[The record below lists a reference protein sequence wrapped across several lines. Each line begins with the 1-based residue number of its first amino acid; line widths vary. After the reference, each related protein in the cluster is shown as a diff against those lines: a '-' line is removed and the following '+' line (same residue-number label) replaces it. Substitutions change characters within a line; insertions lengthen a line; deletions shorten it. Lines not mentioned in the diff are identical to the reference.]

1 MTNWEL
7 VLLLFTLMFHGVI
20 IFKLSRLLFR
30 RISESESR
38 LRKVDEEIEST
49 WTTNNTVRDQL
60 ETQIPMMQRDNTRQL
75 LKKR

>member
-49 WTTNNTVRDQL
+49 WTMNNTVRDQL
-60 ETQIPMMQRDNTRQL
+60 EIQIPMMRRDNTRQL
-75 LKKR
+75 LKKK

>member
-49 WTTNNTVRDQL
+49 WTMNNTVRDQL
-60 ETQIPMMQRDNTRQL
+60 EIQIPMMQRDNTRQL
-75 LKKR
+75 LKKK